1 MAIGGKTKTGGTC
14 ATFTVS
20 VAVRKAL
27 TAAGFTLNKL
37 PGCGVKNEVLHGVKY
52 DSNAR

>member
-1 MAIGGKTKTGGTC
+1 MAIGGKTKTGGSC

-27 TAAGFTLNKL
+27 TAAGFTLELL
-37 PGCGVKNEVLHGVKY
+37 PGCGGKKEVLHGEK
-52 DSNAR
+52 